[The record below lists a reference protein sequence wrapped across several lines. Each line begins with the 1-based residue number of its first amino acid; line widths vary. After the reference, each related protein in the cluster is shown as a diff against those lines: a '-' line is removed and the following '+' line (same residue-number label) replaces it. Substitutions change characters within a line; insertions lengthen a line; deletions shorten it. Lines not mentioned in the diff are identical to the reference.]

1 MASSTMEAGAGRFV
15 DVRFFRKRPP
25 AKEAT
30 ATVRLGKHQQWMQ
43 RIRPLGEPV
52 RVEVPRD
59 RSLTLEIE
67 FRRLTNDWQA
77 ATKYQSSVTAI
88 CSHPSY
94 QRIIGMGRSALPFI
108 LRDLERSPHLWFWA
122 LKAITGIDPVPSDH
136 RGKIALMAS
145 DWIAW
150 GRQRGLCAS

>member
-1 MASSTMEAGAGRFV
+1 MANSAMTTGGFSAV
-15 DVRFFRKRPP
+15 DMRFFRKMPP

-30 ATVRLGKHQQWMQ
+30 ATVRLGKHRLWTQ
-43 RIRPLGEPV
+43 RIRPAGEPV
-52 RVEVPRD
+52 RVEIPRD

-67 FRRLTNDWQA
+67 FRRLTNDWQT

-94 QRIIGMGRSALPFI
+94 QRIIGMGHGALRFI
-108 LRDLERSPHLWFWA
+108 LRELERSPHLWFWA
-122 LKAITGIDPVPSDH
+122 LKAITGVDPVPPEH
-136 RGKIALMAS
+136 RGRIALMAS

-150 GRQRGLCAS
+150 GRKQGLCES